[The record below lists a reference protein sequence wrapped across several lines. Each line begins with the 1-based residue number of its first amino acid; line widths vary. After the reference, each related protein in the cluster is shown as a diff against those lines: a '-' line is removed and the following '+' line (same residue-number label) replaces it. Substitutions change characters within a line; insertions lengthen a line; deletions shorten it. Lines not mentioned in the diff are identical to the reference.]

1 MKWEVENSDTH
12 GQEKNMKEWEVGH
25 VEEKKGVSGRWK
37 QGRNKLKKNLV
48 RRIMHCKIKKRVN
61 LDAEGG

>member
-37 QGRNKLKKNLV
+37 QGRNKLKK
-48 RRIMHCKIKKRVN
+48 IWS
-61 LDAEGG
+61 EE

>member
-37 QGRNKLKKNLV
+37 QGRNKLKKKSGQKNNALQDKEKSKLG
-48 RRIMHCKIKKRVN
+48 C
-61 LDAEGG
+61 